1 MPEKCNPS
9 RTMRSRRTQFLTRDA
24 GDGLSPQLSGYFVV
38 FNEPYYIDDTME
50 EVVMPGAFDGA
61 DMSDVRALTDHLS
74 HLVLG
79 RANNNVSTLRFSI
92 DEKGIPAYIDINPA
106 DLDAMNLYARTQRG
120 DVDQASFGF
129 DESDVRYRDL
139 PDGRVRREIWGISK
153 LWELSVCTFPAYEQ
167 TLVYPSRARLA
178 EELAAYRAK
187 AEAQRM
193 EATAQRKVNLMK
205 KFKHPKG
212 A

>member
-1 MPEKCNPS
+1 MPEKFNPS
-9 RTMRSRRTQFLTRDA
+9 RTVRARRTSFATRDGA
-24 GDGLSPQLSGYFVV
+24 DGFAPQISGYFVV
-38 FNEPYYIDDTME
+38 FNEPYYIDETME
-50 EVVMPGAFDGA
+50 EVVMPGAFDHC
-61 DMSDVRALTDHLS
+61 DTSDVRALTDHLT

-79 RANNNVSTLRFSI
+79 RANDHVSTLRFSI
-92 DEKGIPAYIDINPA
+92 DEKGIPAEIDINAA

-167 TLVYPSRARLA
+167 TLVYPSRARFA
-178 EELAAYRAK
+178 EECAAFRAQ
-187 AEAQRM
+187 AEAQRKAAAARQK
-193 EATAQRKVNLMK
+193 EALLK